1 MAAGSRELDSKWW
14 VVGRQDRKLIMF
26 DDAPNAN
33 GKLPRGIRNSTSQ
46 GMNGRRAKGAARA
59 SAKARANSNSNSKAK
74 VTIPVPVPPS
84 ASTSA
89 VVSVTAR
96 VGKVSGGVE
105 GPGVGTGGRWASR
118 EEEWEALRL
127 RLEPVIERMQG
138 ACVLLDAESRVA
150 AWNRAAREHF
160 GMGSEQVLGRSPG
173 GVLVPEGAWKDFQS
187 IYRQAC
193 SAGLSTS
200 AVFEAVDGSANP
212 NRPVY
217 EWRMA
222 GLLRPDGSVAGY
234 TAMVG
239 RRGVVVAEGQAAKR
253 EGLGE
258 VAAEPAWEVVFDQT
272 PVPTVLLTAEGEI
285 WRANQAAVQLFQG
298 AERRLEGA
306 RLGHLLC
313 CSELGEGGCG
323 GAARC
328 GTCGLGAGLVAAAL
342 GGGRVSR
349 REVNH
354 RFRRDGVLQE
364 ARLLITASAVRH
376 DGRTMVLVSLED
388 VTERRRNEGRL
399 REQAMLLAAAEDAIC
414 IVDLEG
420 RIVFW
425 SPGAERLYGWS
436 AAEAVDGLVTDL
448 MFGGAGY
455 VWAGLRAMVLEH
467 GSWQGDLE
475 PFSRRKRA
483 LSVRARAWATRD
495 AEDRPTSIVVV
506 ATDLTG
512 QRQLEKQLLRAQRME
527 SVGTLACGI
536 AHDLNNVL
544 TPVQMAAELLRPAV
558 AGTEAERFL
567 NLLVRSA
574 VRGVDITRQLL
585 LFGRGTETGHASV
598 DLRSLLKETV
608 KILGGTLPKS
618 IQVRG
623 EVPDDLWPVK
633 GDPTQLHQVVLNLCV
648 NARDAMPEGGL
659 LEVRA
664 ENHSMGAAEA
674 RGIEGGQPG
683 AYVVLKVRDTGV
695 GISPEVRQRMFDPFF
710 TTKPHGMGTGLGLS
724 TVQGIV
730 RSHRGFVSVTTE
742 VGHGSEFA
750 VFLPAAEVKPKES
763 SPATAQPSAC
773 PVRRGQNEC
782 ILVVE
787 DEESIRELIR
797 ASLERAG
804 YHVLTAADG
813 AEGVSVYGRHHTS
826 ISVVVLDMMLPLIDG
841 ATVIRMFRKL
851 VPEMEFVAISGLPS
865 QGANASKA
873 AQRRVAFLPKP
884 MRVEDLQRAVGAAV
898 MRRKARLA
906 RGR

>member
-1 MAAGSRELDSKWW
+1 
-14 VVGRQDRKLIMF
+14 MF
-26 DDAPNAN
+26 DDAPNAD
-33 GKLPRGIRNSTSQ
+33 GKLPRRNRSSTTQ
-46 GMNGRRAKGAARA
+46 GMNGRRANGAARA
-59 SAKARANSNSNSKAK
+59 SAGDRSNSRAK
-74 VTIPVPVPPS
+74 SRIPVPTAPS

-89 VVSVTAR
+89 LVSVTAR
-96 VGKVSGGVE
+96 VGKGAGGV
-105 GPGVGTGGRWASR
+105 GDVGGGGGSRWASR
-118 EEEWEALRL
+118 AEEWEALRV
-127 RLEPVIERMQG
+127 RLEPVIERMQA

-160 GMGSEQVLGRSPG
+160 GVGSEQVLGRSPG

-200 AVFEAVDGSANP
+200 AVFEAMDGCAN
-212 NRPVY
+212 RSVC

-239 RRGVVVAEGQAAKR
+239 SRGVEVAGGREAKA

-258 VAAEPAWEVVFDQT
+258 MAADPAWEVVFDQM

-285 WRANQAAVQLFQG
+285 WRANQAAGQLFGG
-298 AERRLEGA
+298 AERRVEGA

-313 CSELGEGGCG
+313 CSDLGEGGCG
-323 GAARC
+323 GSAGC

-376 DGRTMVLVSLED
+376 EGRTMVLVSLED

-475 PFSRRKRA
+475 PFSRRKHA
-483 LSVRARAWATRD
+483 LNVRARAWATRD

-585 LFGRGTETGHASV
+585 LFGRGTETGHSAV

-623 EVPDDLWPVK
+623 EVPDALWPVK

-664 ENHSMGAAEA
+664 ENRSLGAAEA

-683 AYVVLKVRDTGV
+683 AYVVLRVRDTGV

-750 VFLPAAEVKPKES
+750 VFLPAAEVKFKDS
-763 SPATAQPSAC
+763 SPATTQPSASA
-773 PVRRGQNEC
+773 VRRGQNEC

-813 AEGVSVYGRHHTS
+813 AEGVSVYGRHHAS

-841 ATVIRMFRKL
+841 ATAIRMFRKL

-865 QGANASKA
+865 QGATASKA

-884 MRVEDLQRAVGAAV
+884 MRVEELQRAVGAAV
-898 MRRKARLA
+898 LRRKARLA